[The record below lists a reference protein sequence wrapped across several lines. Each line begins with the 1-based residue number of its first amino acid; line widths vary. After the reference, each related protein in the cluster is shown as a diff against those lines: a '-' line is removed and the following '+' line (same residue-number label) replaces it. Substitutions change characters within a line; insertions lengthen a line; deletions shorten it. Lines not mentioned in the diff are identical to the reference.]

1 MRQTATITIQSFGE
15 RLYTAKELRRAANVS
30 MNEQAFAYL
39 RDVLR
44 LIPKPIKAS
53 SGRGVQGY
61 YPKFSVP
68 HLVKIGALRQKGRSY
83 PQIAAALKK
92 DTQRLFER
100 WDELRQN
107 YEFEKDIRRR
117 LARNLVV
124 GGHPDF
130 LFKGSEG
137 VVVFEAKVHDLKE
150 QLKGAFRKWDGRSSG
165 ELKRIRG
172 LIDRVQETET
182 AQRLIV
188 QTKGNSA

>member
-61 YPKFSVP
+61 YPKSAVP
-68 HLVKIGALRQKGRSY
+68 HLAKIWGLRQKGRSY
-83 PQIAAALKK
+83 PQIATALKK

-100 WDELRQN
+100 WDELRKN
-107 YEFEKDIRRR
+107 YEFEKDIRRQ
-117 LARNLVV
+117 LARNLVI
-124 GGHPDF
+124 GGHPDL
-130 LFKGSEG
+130 LFKNSEG
-137 VVVFEAKVHDLKE
+137 VVVFETKVHELKE
-150 QLKGAFRKWDGRSSG
+150 QLKGAFRKWDGRSSD

-172 LIDRVQETET
+172 LIDHVQEMET
-182 AQRLIV
+182 TQRLIA

>member
-1 MRQTATITIQSFGE
+1 MRQTATITIQSFGQ
-15 RLYTAKELRRAANVS
+15 RLYTAKELWREAKVS
-30 MNEQAFAYL
+30 VNEQTFAYL

-61 YPKFSVP
+61 YPKFAVP
-68 HLVKIGALRQKGRSY
+68 HLAKIVALRQKGRSY

-100 WDELRQN
+100 WDELRKN
-107 YEFEKDIRRR
+107 YEFEKDIRRQ

-124 GGHPDF
+124 GGHPDL

-137 VVVFEAKVHDLKE
+137 IVIFETKVHELKE
-150 QLKGAFRKWDGRSSG
+150 QLKGAFRKWDGRSSD
-165 ELKRIRG
+165 ELKRIRR

-182 AQRLIV
+182 AQRLIA
-188 QTKGNSA
+188 QSRSNSA